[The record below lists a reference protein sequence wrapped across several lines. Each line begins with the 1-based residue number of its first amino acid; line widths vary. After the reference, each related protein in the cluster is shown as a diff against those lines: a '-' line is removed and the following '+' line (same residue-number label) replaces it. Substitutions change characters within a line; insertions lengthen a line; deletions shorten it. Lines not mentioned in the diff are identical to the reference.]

1 MKLEEE
7 IGQKEFKSDI
17 QKMLINILYTSNWLQ
32 YQLADN
38 LKGYGITPQQFNI
51 LRILRGQHPNPA
63 RMHLL
68 QDRMLD
74 KMSNA
79 SRLVER
85 LRKKGLVVRKIC
97 RNDRRA
103 VDVKITDAGL
113 ALLKEL
119 DTMEND
125 WQSRFKK
132 LEKKGYKFIE
142 YYFRQFAKLI
152 NHLT

>member
-7 IGQKEFKSDI
+7 IGQKIFKNEI
-17 QKMLINILYTSNWLQ
+17 QKMMINIMYTSNWLQ
-32 YQLADN
+32 NILSDN
-38 LKGYGITPQQFNI
+38 LKDFDITPQQFNV

-68 QDRMLD
+68 QERMLD

-85 LRKKGLVVRKIC
+85 LRKKGLVLRKIC

-103 VDVKITDAGL
+103 VDVKITDSGL
-113 ALLKEL
+113 ALLKRIGY
-119 DTMEND
+119 NG
-125 WQSRFKK
+125 
-132 LEKKGYKFIE
+132 KGMAQAF
-142 YYFRQFAKLI
+142 
-152 NHLT
+152 